1 MKTLNKGK
9 ARDKDLSLI
18 AINIAKLYEE
28 DINFLKIID
37 LLDELPLR
45 KDYKE
50 SVKMISQIIKRGGSL
65 EEGFSIDNKLFPGFF
80 VSMISMG
87 ESTGKISKVFNS
99 LGIFY
104 EKMELIKKKLI
115 NTLTYPAI
123 LIVALIVLF
132 MFVIFFFI
140 PNMTNV
146 YEEMGNGMPKIYNS
160 ISKFTEFTIE
170 YPFITS
176 IFVVFWGVLLPYILF
191 KNYFKKYIRI
201 LCGKI
206 PIYKLFNE
214 YLVISIMSVIVNS
227 GINISAGINQCCNC
241 NLLNSIAKE
250 KLIIMNESIMRGK
263 SIRDSMDKSKLF
275 SKYTLAHIKL
285 GEESGTIDERL
296 SVLQEELFL
305 RLGIN
310 MDNLL
315 KLIEPISIITMAAI
329 VIVFLFV
336 FILPLFN
343 NIFSI

>member
-146 YEEMGNGMPKIYNS
+146 YEEMGNGMPKIYNKY
-160 ISKFTEFTIE
+160 IC
-170 YPFITS
+170 
-176 IFVVFWGVLLPYILF
+176 GVLGSTFTL
-191 KNYFKKYIRI
+191 YFI
-201 LCGKI
+201 
-206 PIYKLFNE
+206 
-214 YLVISIMSVIVNS
+214 
-227 GINISAGINQCCNC
+227 
-241 NLLNSIAKE
+241 
-250 KLIIMNESIMRGK
+250 
-263 SIRDSMDKSKLF
+263 
-275 SKYTLAHIKL
+275 
-285 GEESGTIDERL
+285 
-296 SVLQEELFL
+296 
-305 RLGIN
+305 
-310 MDNLL
+310 
-315 KLIEPISIITMAAI
+315 
-329 VIVFLFV
+329 
-336 FILPLFN
+336 
-343 NIFSI
+343 

>member
-191 KNYFKKYIRI
+191 KNYFK
-201 LCGKI
+201 
-206 PIYKLFNE
+206 
-214 YLVISIMSVIVNS
+214 
-227 GINISAGINQCCNC
+227 NI
-241 NLLNSIAKE
+241 
-250 KLIIMNESIMRGK
+250 
-263 SIRDSMDKSKLF
+263 
-275 SKYTLAHIKL
+275 
-285 GEESGTIDERL
+285 
-296 SVLQEELFL
+296 
-305 RLGIN
+305 
-310 MDNLL
+310 
-315 KLIEPISIITMAAI
+315 
-329 VIVFLFV
+329 
-336 FILPLFN
+336 
-343 NIFSI
+343 